1 MGPRPTPT
9 SSGPGCDSFVS
20 KGKWGVRRH
29 ILRIVLMHRCK
40 AALATFVIYFT
51 TTATIK
57 ASLLLLYY
65 RYFGISRPFR
75 IALYISAGLIVCWY
89 LAVLFVSI
97 FQCVPVAAFWD
108 RNIKNAKCV
117 NLAQFSTSTGVT
129 NLLTDVIILCLPVPM
144 VWTLHTNKTQKMTL
158 TGIFLLGFL

>member
-1 MGPRPTPT
+1 
-9 SSGPGCDSFVS
+9 
-20 KGKWGVRRH
+20 
-29 ILRIVLMHRCK
+29 MHRCK
-40 AALATFVIYFT
+40 AALATFVMYFT

-89 LAVLFVSI
+89 LAVLFASI

-108 RNIKNAKCV
+108 RNIKNPKCV
-117 NLAQFSTSTGVT
+117 NLALFSTMTGVT
-129 NLLTDVIILCLPVPM
+129 NLLTDVIVLCLPMPM

>member
-1 MGPRPTPT
+1 
-9 SSGPGCDSFVS
+9 
-20 KGKWGVRRH
+20 
-29 ILRIVLMHRCK
+29 MHRCK
-40 AALATFVIYFT
+40 AALATFVMYFT
-51 TTATIK
+51 TTGTIK

-75 IALYISAGLIVCWY
+75 IALNISAGLLVCWY
-89 LAVLFVSI
+89 LAVFFVSI

-108 RNIKNAKCV
+108 RNIKTAKCV

-129 NLLTDVIILCLPVPM
+129 NLLTDVIILCLPMPM